1 MKTKYAVLSSLFFII
16 QLVGVLPLRAEHYYF
31 KQISLKEGLPSNVR
45 CILRDEQGFVWIG
58 TKSGLGKF
66 DGHEL
71 KRYKHQ
77 ANDPNSLLHNLIYQ
91 IAEDKQ
97 HNIWVLTEKGIA
109 RYQQQSNDFT
119 FPTDEDGKN
128 ITAYSFCLVPD
139 GILFGGKDRIYK
151 YSYDDSSLRLL
162 QYFNANSFKINALSM
177 WDSKTL
183 LCCSRWTGIY
193 LVDLHTGEHRRPP
206 FDCGPEIT
214 TMMTDSRKRIWIAPY
229 SGGLRCYSYDGKL
242 LASYSTR
249 NSALSNDIVL
259 SLAEREG
266 QLWIGTDGGGIN
278 ILTPETGEISQLEYI
293 PGRENYSLPANSIL
307 CLHNDHNNNIWAG
320 STCNGLISIR
330 EVFMKTYTDV
340 VPGNDRG
347 LSNSTV
353 RSLYRQSTD
362 SIWIGTDGGGIN
374 LFNPRTEK
382 FTHYL
387 STWNDKI
394 AFISGFTPGKLL
406 ISLFSKGV
414 FVFNPATGEKQ
425 PFTIVDKETTTQLC
439 NRGKSVNLYQ
449 NTPQHRVIT
458 GRPCLPVSP
467 ERKEI
472 RQGHRRRREKYCR
485 HARPLQAREQPDL
498 HQRFQTYLR
507 TARWG
512 FLAANN
518 LRMLSGYRNQF
529 GVTRRARRFLD
540 RKQFR
545 PYPLQ
550 PRFPKADAHP
560 YQPVYRSQHGAMR
573 PEGQS
578 MDRCG

>member
-128 ITAYSFCLVPD
+128 ITAYSFCLVSD

-151 YSYDDSSLRLL
+151 YSYNDSSLRLL

-229 SGGLRCYSYDGKL
+229 SGGLRCYSYDG
-242 LASYSTR
+242 
-249 NSALSNDIVL
+249 
-259 SLAEREG
+259 
-266 QLWIGTDGGGIN
+266 
-278 ILTPETGEISQLEYI
+278 
-293 PGRENYSLPANSIL
+293 
-307 CLHNDHNNNIWAG
+307 
-320 STCNGLISIR
+320 
-330 EVFMKTYTDV
+330 
-340 VPGNDRG
+340 
-347 LSNSTV
+347 
-353 RSLYRQSTD
+353 
-362 SIWIGTDGGGIN
+362 
-374 LFNPRTEK
+374 
-382 FTHYL
+382 
-387 STWNDKI
+387 
-394 AFISGFTPGKLL
+394 
-406 ISLFSKGV
+406 
-414 FVFNPATGEKQ
+414 
-425 PFTIVDKETTTQLC
+425 
-439 NRGKSVNLYQ
+439 
-449 NTPQHRVIT
+449 
-458 GRPCLPVSP
+458 
-467 ERKEI
+467 
-472 RQGHRRRREKYCR
+472 
-485 HARPLQAREQPDL
+485 
-498 HQRFQTYLR
+498 
-507 TARWG
+507 
-512 FLAANN
+512 
-518 LRMLSGYRNQF
+518 
-529 GVTRRARRFLD
+529 
-540 RKQFR
+540 
-545 PYPLQ
+545 
-550 PRFPKADAHP
+550 
-560 YQPVYRSQHGAMR
+560 
-573 PEGQS
+573 
-578 MDRCG
+578 